1 MERYREKLRKGEILC
16 GTHIF
21 NDDVLT
27 AQLIS
32 QCGFDYLWIDME
44 HTELGKREVRDILMA
59 CRSGGG
65 NSARFVRVPKN
76 DPDEVKPILDMGAD
90 GIIFP
95 MIRTREDVDRAVDS
109 CYYPSEGVRGFF
121 PRGAIRHGIDDVSE
135 YIRTAGDRIWKLVQI
150 ETKEAYENLD
160 EILGNKKVD
169 VFIIGPMDSS
179 GAFGHLG
186 DYHHPE
192 VMDHIKLAIQK
203 IRAAGRIAAVSVGAY
218 DVETIQFW
226 LNLGVNM
233 ISMGSECGYILDGCR
248 KTLGNMKQALEGD
261 GLF

>member
-1 MERYREKLRKGEILC
+1 MDEKRKKLADGKVLY

-27 AQLIS
+27 AHLIG

-44 HTELGKREVRDILMA
+44 HTELGKRQVRDILIS
-59 CRSGGG
+59 CRADGG

-95 MIRTREDVDRAVDS
+95 MIRTRADADRAVAS
-109 CYYPSEGVRGFF
+109 CYYPPEGNRGFF
-121 PRGAIRHGIDDVSE
+121 PRAAIHYGMDDVE
-135 YIRTAGDRIWKLVQI
+135 QYIKEAGDKIWKIIQI

-160 EILGNKKVD
+160 EILGNEKID

-186 DYHHPE
+186 DYTHPE
-192 VMDHIKLAIQK
+192 VICHIREAIQK
-203 IRAAGRIAAVSVGAY
+203 IRKAGRYVGVSVGGY
-218 DVETIQFW
+218 DTDTIKYW
-226 LNLGVNM
+226 ADLGVNL
-233 ISMGSECGYILDGCR
+233 ISVGSECGFILDGCR
-248 KTLGNMKQALEGD
+248 ASLENMKKVFE
-261 GLF
+261 